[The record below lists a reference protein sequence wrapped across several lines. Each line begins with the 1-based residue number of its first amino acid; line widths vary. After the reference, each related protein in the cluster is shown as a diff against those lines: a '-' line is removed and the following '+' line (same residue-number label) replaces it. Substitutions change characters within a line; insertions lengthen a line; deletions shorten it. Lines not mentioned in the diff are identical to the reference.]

1 MAVQATPRLPAAA
14 RRELVLR
21 AAMDEFGASGYDRAR
36 LDDIASSAG
45 VTKPIIYRHFES
57 KKGLYLAVLAR
68 HREDLP
74 TFLADLPAD
83 VPFDELMR
91 GILDGWLAYA
101 FENQARWRMLFR
113 DQGGD
118 ADVARARA
126 DVHAEALHVLAV
138 FLAEHPAFTIPA
150 DQVEPTAELVS
161 QGLAAMVLWWS
172 ENPRVERATVV
183 EVATRVVTG
192 ISSQA

>member
-1 MAVQATPRLPAAA
+1 MTTPATPRLPAHE

-21 AAMDEFGASGYDRAR
+21 AAMEEFGARGYDRAR
-36 LDDIASSAG
+36 LDDIAAAAG
-45 VTKPIIYRHFES
+45 VTKPIIYRHFQS

-74 TFLADLPAD
+74 TFLADLPTE
-83 VPFDELMR
+83 VPMNDLLR
-91 GILDGWLAYA
+91 AILDGWLAYA

-118 ADVARARA
+118 EDVARARA
-126 DVHAEALHVLAV
+126 DVHAEALHVLAT
-138 FLAEHPAFTIPA
+138 FLDEHPGFDIPK

-161 QGLAAMVLWWS
+161 QGLAATVLWWS
-172 ENPRVERATVV
+172 ERPHVPRATLVA
-183 EVATRVVTG
+183 VATRVVTG
-192 ISSQA
+192 ISVQA